1 MDISD
6 DPHNGT
12 QGLLTKWNPV
22 SHAGYGLFIDEKACL
37 SLWIGDGRAD
47 HRFSNALP
55 LRAAQWYF
63 IAASYD
69 GKSTAHLIQQPQSI
83 WTRADSDAESTHRVS
98 ANPAK
103 NDAPVII
110 AACASPDS
118 TPFYYYNGK
127 IESPAI
133 YDTPLEDKELH
144 QLRNHGTAALNRKPV
159 AAWDFTRDFGT
170 DLATEVSSNALHGR
184 VVNMPARAM
193 TGHAWNGEEIN
204 FNHAPDQYGAI
215 YFHDDDLE
223 DVSWET
229 DFELVIPADLKSGVY
244 AFHLRTADAD
254 EDYVP
259 FLVRPPKGQAHAPV
273 ALLLPTASYLAY
285 GNENFRPSDTD
296 LAPNQHPDISKDRY
310 DYARQ
315 HQLRCCYDK
324 HNDGSGVCYAS
335 RLRPIV
341 DLRPD
346 HRHGSIACPHGLS
359 ADLYLVDWC
368 EKKEI
373 DYDNLSDEILHL
385 EGVSLLKPYKVI
397 VTGSH
402 PEYWSAE
409 MLDAVEAYLADG
421 GRFMYLGGN
430 GLYWVTSFADGKP
443 HLIEVRRAEGVRA
456 WEAAPGELY
465 HSTTGQKGG
474 IWRSRGRAPQ
484 KITGVG
490 FTAQGFDFCRPYR
503 RTEES
508 RDPRATFIFEGIADD
523 ELIGDFPS
531 LVLHHGAAGFEIDR
545 LDFALGTPP
554 HALLVAS
561 SFGHTNAYQHTIEEV
576 RGSNSKQGGRVEP
589 RVRADMVFFE
599 GPNDGAVFST
609 GSIAWCG
616 GLSYNNYDNTVSRIT
631 ENVVR
636 RFISDKP
643 FD

>member
-1 MDISD
+1 MNIIGYTDPMTVTPGETVAVKVSARSEYRAELVRLIHGDQNCNGPGFKTQTISTPVEGEYPGREQSIHVGSFITVPD
-6 DPHNGT
+6 AGPLQLPEGFTLAAWIYPTTPHNGT

-193 TGHAWNGEEIN
+193 TGHAWNGERKSTLITHRIN
-204 FNHAPDQYGAI
+204 TARSISTMTTWKMSHGKPTSNWLFPRI
-215 YFHDDDLE
+215 
-223 DVSWET
+223 
-229 DFELVIPADLKSGVY
+229 LKAVY
-244 AFHLRTADAD
+244 MHFICAQQTRMRTMCR
-254 EDYVP
+254 
-259 FLVRPPKGQAHAPV
+259 FWFVRPKARRMHR
-273 ALLLPTASYLAY
+273 LPCSCLRHLTLAY

-359 ADLYLVDWC
+359 ADLYLV
-368 EKKEI
+368 
-373 DYDNLSDEILHL
+373 
-385 EGVSLLKPYKVI
+385 
-397 VTGSH
+397 
-402 PEYWSAE
+402 
-409 MLDAVEAYLADG
+409 
-421 GRFMYLGGN
+421 
-430 GLYWVTSFADGKP
+430 GLV
-443 HLIEVRRAEGVRA
+443 
-456 WEAAPGELY
+456 
-465 HSTTGQKGG
+465 
-474 IWRSRGRAPQ
+474 
-484 KITGVG
+484 
-490 FTAQGFDFCRPYR
+490 
-503 RTEES
+503 
-508 RDPRATFIFEGIADD
+508 
-523 ELIGDFPS
+523 
-531 LVLHHGAAGFEIDR
+531 
-545 LDFALGTPP
+545 
-554 HALLVAS
+554 
-561 SFGHTNAYQHTIEEV
+561 
-576 RGSNSKQGGRVEP
+576 
-589 RVRADMVFFE
+589 
-599 GPNDGAVFST
+599 
-609 GSIAWCG
+609 
-616 GLSYNNYDNTVSRIT
+616 
-631 ENVVR
+631 
-636 RFISDKP
+636 
-643 FD
+643 